1 MGFLQRSQ
9 DTTRAVRHHR
19 GGRHHQPTPAITSHI
34 QEVDTRCAVRSQPS
48 LSSSARSAWPAAATT
63 SRPATATDLPTKT
76 IDVTI
81 EGDSVTPNGD
91 RVEVKVGQPIEL
103 VVKADAEG
111 EIHVHSDPEQELEY
125 GSGTT
130 TLKAFTIDKPGIVEV
145 ESHALEKTIVQLE
158 VRLAGERSRPC
169 RWTGC
174 SRTGSAGPRT
184 CPSRSS

>member
-1 MGFLQRSQ
+1 MR
-9 DTTRAVRHHR
+9 RALAALALV
-19 GGRHHQPTPAITSHI
+19 
-34 QEVDTRCAVRSQPS
+34 VCAVG
-48 LSSSARSAWPAAATT
+48 LTGCGDDDSSGDGA
-63 SRPATATDLPTKT
+63 DLPTKT
-76 IDVTI
+76 INVTI

-130 TLKAFTIDKPGIVEV
+130 SLPSFTIDKPGIIEV

-158 VRLAGERSRPC
+158 VK
-169 RWTGC
+169 
-174 SRTGSAGPRT
+174 
-184 CPSRSS
+184 